1 MSTENGKYVANDN
14 GRLDKRKA
22 VKGFAEFC
30 CSPVQNKDTWQESA
44 EDYKVRNTKL
54 EYTYPLKLLVP
65 GCASSIPSSQWLY
78 VITFG
83 GGLVK
88 GDNVSLDVKVG
99 EHCTVVVTTQASTKV
114 YHSEEG
120 LVTQQGLRGLVAD
133 GGLLAVLPDPVVCF
147 KNAIYS
153 QKQDFELTS
162 NGSVIILDWFTAGR
176 VALGEVWD
184 MTSYKSHNRV
194 FVDGKQVY
202 GDSIFLSNESSFLS
216 LKESMCGVMVLGTCV
231 FIGPYFKEIKK
242 KIKERV
248 TVLTKCNDMSVVK
261 KDLMAFASVLDPSLC
276 DGIVIKLITT
286 QSTEEAYNFFRMI
299 IQDIVPR
306 LGGDPLVK

>member
-1 MSTENGKYVANDN
+1 MSVENGKHIADN
-14 GRLDKRKA
+14 NGHLNRRKA

-30 CSPVQNKDTWQESA
+30 CFPVKNKDTWKESA
-44 EDYKVRNTKL
+44 EDFKVKNTNL

-65 GCASSIPSSQWLY
+65 GFASSVPCCQWLY

-83 GGLVK
+83 GGLVE

-114 YHSEEG
+114 YNSEES

-162 NGSVIILDWFTAGR
+162 DGSVVILDWFTAGR

-184 MTSYKSHNRV
+184 MISYKSHNRV

-202 GDSIFLSNESSFLS
+202 GDSIFLSNENSFLS
-216 LKESMCGVMVLGTCV
+216 LKESMFGVMVLGTCV

-248 TVLTKCNDMSVVK
+248 SVLTKCNDMSTGK
-261 KDLMAFASVLDPSLC
+261 KDVMAYASILDPSLC
-276 DGIVIKLITT
+276 DGVVVKLITT
-286 QSTEEAYNFFRMI
+286 QSTEEAYNFFRMV

>member
-1 MSTENGKYVANDN
+1 MSVENGKHIADN
-14 GRLDKRKA
+14 NGHLNRRKA

-30 CSPVQNKDTWQESA
+30 CSPVKNKDTWKESA
-44 EDYKVRNTKL
+44 EDFKVKNTNL

-65 GCASSIPSSQWLY
+65 GFASSVPCCQWLY

-83 GGLVK
+83 GGLVE

-114 YHSEEG
+114 YNSEES

-162 NGSVIILDWFTAGR
+162 DGSVVILDWFTAGR

-184 MTSYKSHNRV
+184 MISYKSHNRV

-202 GDSIFLSNESSFLS
+202 GDSIFLSNENSFLS
-216 LKESMCGVMVLGTCV
+216 LKESMFGVMVTEAL
-231 FIGPYFKEIKK
+231 EI
-242 KIKERV
+242 
-248 TVLTKCNDMSVVK
+248 
-261 KDLMAFASVLDPSLC
+261 LM
-276 DGIVIKLITT
+276 IKLVLLVNTLSYHQLT
-286 QSTEEAYNFFRMI
+286 VCSSFRCWEPVFLLVHILKKSRKKLRRESLFSQNAMI
-299 IQDIVPR
+299 
-306 LGGDPLVK
+306 